1 LLFDPIFSVS
11 SATAARLLLQELPFI
26 MRSSIQS
33 GLLLAASLS
42 TSMVEAE
49 RVVGAYIFARHGDRT
64 AKILGNTQLTDLG
77 YNEVYDAGHF
87 YNERYILASSDKQ
100 IEGISPLIVNPKQI
114 SASSPADAVLQN
126 SATGFLQGVYPP
138 AGSSANQTLANSTT
152 VVSPLA
158 GYQLIQVT
166 STSSSNSNEG
176 STWLQG
182 SSDCQKGTV
191 SSNNYYMSDSYNSML
206 KSTKDFYQSLSPM
219 LNSTF
224 TSSQM
229 TFKNA
234 YSIFDYLN
242 VGQIHNSTDEYPA
255 LKGLT
260 DEIYTQLLQLAN
272 NQQYNLA
279 FNKSDTVRAID
290 GAVLA
295 GEILSSL
302 NDTIATGGKSKL
314 GVSFGSYGTMLA
326 FFGLMQLPAASVDFT
341 GIPDYASSM
350 VFELVTNATGTGMP
364 AESDLNV
371 RFMFHN
377 GTMTGADGPTVY
389 PLFGQSNDLLSWS
402 DFKTSIEKV
411 AVTSDAQWC
420 DLCGNTDGKCGSTTT
435 STTSS
440 DSSSS
445 SASSSGG
452 MSKAVAGVIGAM
464 VTLAVILGLQALF
477 FLVGGFR
484 ISKRNKAGPEMV
496 TSDSASAEKK

>member
-1 LLFDPIFSVS
+1 
-11 SATAARLLLQELPFI
+11 

-42 TSMVEAE
+42 TSLVEAE
-49 RVVGAYIFARHGDRT
+49 RVVGAYLFARHGDRT

-77 YNEVYDAGHF
+77 YSEVYAAGSF
-87 YNERYILASSDKQ
+87 YNGRYILSSSDKH
-100 IEGISPLIVNPKQI
+100 IEGISSLIVNSKQI
-114 SASSPADAVLQN
+114 TASSPADAVLQN

-138 AGSSANQTLANSTT
+138 AGNSANQTLANSTT
-152 VVSPLA
+152 VVSPLQ

-166 STSSSNSNEG
+166 SSSSSNSNEG
-176 STWLQG
+176 ATWLQG
-182 SSDCQKGTV
+182 SSDCQKATV
-191 SSNNYYMSDSYNSML
+191 SSNNYYTSDSYNSML
-206 KSTKDFYQSLSPM
+206 QSTKDFYQSLSPM

-242 VGQIHNSTDEYPA
+242 VAQIHNSTDDYPA
-255 LKGLT
+255 LKDLT
-260 DEIYTQLLQLAN
+260 DEDYTQLLQLAN

-279 FNKSDTVRAID
+279 YNKSDTVRAID

-302 NDTIATGGKSKL
+302 SNTITTGGVSKL
-314 GVSFGSYGTMLA
+314 GVSFGSYGTLLS

-350 VFELVTNATGTGMP
+350 VFELVTNATGTGIP
-364 AESDLNV
+364 AESELSV

-377 GTMTGADGPTVY
+377 GTITGSAEPTVY
-389 PLFGQSNDLLSWS
+389 PLFGQSKDLLSWS
-402 DFKTSIEKV
+402 DFKTGIEKI

-420 DLCGNTDGKCGSTTT
+420 DLCGNTDGKCGT
-435 STTSS
+435 STASTSS
-440 DSSSS
+440 SVSSSS
-445 SASSSGG
+445 SDSSSGG
-452 MSKAVAGVIGAM
+452 MSRAVAGVIGAM

>member
-1 LLFDPIFSVS
+1 
-11 SATAARLLLQELPFI
+11 
-26 MRSSIQS
+26 
-33 GLLLAASLS
+33 
-42 TSMVEAE
+42 MVEAE

-77 YNEVYDAGHF
+77 YNEVYDTGSF
-87 YNERYILASSDKQ
+87 YNARYILSSSDKQ
-100 IEGISPLIVNPKQI
+100 IEGISPLIVQASQI
-114 SASSPADAVLQN
+114 SASSPADTVLQN

-152 VVSPLA
+152 VVSPLS

-166 STSSSNSNEG
+166 ATTSSNSNEG
-176 STWLQG
+176 ATWLQG
-182 SSDCQKGTV
+182 SSDCQAATV
-191 SSNNYYMSDSYNSML
+191 SSNNYYNSDSYNALL

-224 TSSQM
+224 TTSQM
-229 TFKNA
+229 SFKNA

-242 VGQIHNSTDEYPA
+242 VAQIHNSTDEYPA
-255 LKGLT
+255 LKDLT
-260 DEIYTQLLQLAN
+260 DETYAQLLQLAN

-279 FNKSDTVRAID
+279 FNQSEPVRAID

-302 NDTIATGGKSKL
+302 NDTIATNGKSKL
-314 GVSFGSYGTMLA
+314 GVSFGSYGTFFS
-326 FFGLMQLPAASVDFT
+326 FFGLVQLPAASVDFT
-341 GIPDYASSM
+341 GVPDYASSM
-350 VFELVTNATGTGMP
+350 VFELVTNATGTGIP
-364 AESDLNV
+364 AESELSV
-371 RFMFHN
+371 RFTFHN
-377 GTMTGADGPTVY
+377 GTMTSNAEPTVY

-420 DLCGNTDGKCGSTTT
+420 DQCGNTDGKCGT
-435 STTSS
+435 STASTSSS

-445 SASSSGG
+445 STSSSGG
-452 MSKAVAGVIGAM
+452 MSRAVAGVIGAM

-484 ISKRNKAGPEMV
+484 ISKRNKAAPEMV
-496 TSDSASAEKK
+496 TSDNASAEKK